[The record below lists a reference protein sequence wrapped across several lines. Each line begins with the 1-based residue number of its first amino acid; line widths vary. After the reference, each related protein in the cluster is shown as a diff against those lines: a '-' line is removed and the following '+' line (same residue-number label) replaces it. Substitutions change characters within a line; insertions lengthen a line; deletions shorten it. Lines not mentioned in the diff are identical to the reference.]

1 MDRLLARRTGAS
13 TLVVLASSLAGASA
27 LDLATALR
35 IADRNAFAI
44 GMASARVDAAEGRRT
59 ATLAG
64 ILPNLRL
71 EAGAGATTDP
81 LGAFASR
88 LGQRDVTMASFDP
101 RLLNDPDAVPGFTA
115 GAVAEVPLVN
125 IDAWR
130 GRAEASRALDASRRA
145 ERLERVRVHAQ
156 VVQAWYGVGLARAAV
171 DAWESGLAVARSYER
186 RARAGRA
193 SETVVPSDVLRAQVE
208 VSSIE
213 ANLSKARVDVL
224 LAERRLALLMGSD
237 SLTGTVPYLETIP
250 DEIAPSIS
258 EALELDVAKLQAKA
272 ARAGLQAARA
282 GHLPRVNGMA
292 RLDWKERDGLFGED
306 PSWTVGVVASWNV
319 MGGFG
324 TIGKSREAYG
334 MAREA
339 EIGVAALAARIAMEH
354 AAQRARLDASRE
366 QLASKTAALRQAE
379 EAHRVVARRYEEGVA
394 TLSERIEAG
403 SLETRIRL
411 EMASLRQEIVAAL
424 AEIALLEGRDPAE
437 LAGSASA
444 ITTGNDNMEEA
455 R

>member
-1 MDRLLARRTGAS
+1 MDRPHPRRAGAS
-13 TLVVLASSLAGASA
+13 ALVVIASSLAGAST
-27 LDLATALR
+27 LDLPTAFR
-35 IADRNAFAI
+35 IADRDAFAI

-64 ILPNLRL
+64 MLPNLRL
-71 EAGAGATTDP
+71 EAGAGATNDP

-88 LGQRDVTMASFDP
+88 LGQRDVTMSSFDP

-115 GAVAEVPLVN
+115 GAVAEVPLLNV
-125 IDAWR
+125 DAWL
-130 GRAEASRALDASRRA
+130 GRAAASRALDATRRA
-145 ERLERVRVHAQ
+145 ERLERARVHAQ
-156 VVQAWYGVGLARAAV
+156 VVQAWYGTGLARAAV
-171 DAWESGLAVARSYER
+171 QAWESGLAVARSYER
-186 RARAGRA
+186 QARAGRA
-193 SETVVPSDVLRAQVE
+193 NETVVPSDALRAQVE
-208 VSSIE
+208 VSSIG

-224 LAERRLALLMGSD
+224 LAERRLALLLGTD
-237 SLTGTVPYLETIP
+237 SLTGSVPYVETIP
-250 DEIAPSIS
+250 DDIGPSIA
-258 EALELDVAKLQAKA
+258 EPLELETARLQAGA
-272 ARAGLQAARA
+272 ARAGLRAAKA
-282 GHLPRVNGMA
+282 GHIPRVNGMA

-324 TIGKSREAYG
+324 TIGRTREAYG
-334 MAREA
+334 TAREA

-354 AAQRARLDASRE
+354 AAQRARLYASRE

-437 LAGSASA
+437 LAETSA
-444 ITTGNDNMEEA
+444 IMTENDNMEET